1 MAFLLVRLFLFLLEE
16 QVQGSSQNETTLV
29 KSSAVSEN
37 DEEAVLRKYVNNLD
51 KVGESWTRHI
61 EKEDVLQPMEHEL
74 LTIGRASLSKCV
86 LQALQAK
93 KFEEKPRQA
102 FIYKFTCKN
111 FIPTNVSAVFVILG
125 GKCASIK

>member
-93 KFEEKPRQA
+93 K
-102 FIYKFTCKN
+102 
-111 FIPTNVSAVFVILG
+111 V
-125 GKCASIK
+125 